1 MNFSKIKL
9 QMVKEK
15 EYSYNEE
22 QIRNAMDVVKY
33 INNIENLE
41 CASEEYVLLICL
53 NNQNQIIAYSEI
65 AKRRN
70 EFM

>member
-53 NNQNQIIAYSEI
+53 
-65 AKRRN
+65 
-70 EFM
+70 

>member
-15 EYSYNEE
+15 EYLYNEE
-22 QIRNAMDVVKY
+22 QIRNAMDIVKY

-41 CASEEYVLLICL
+41 YASEEYVLLICL